1 MAGSSKRFSL
11 STIPQLYRNLARW
24 REILSVLSRFGVSG
38 WVQRLSPSLAK
49 EMFPQAKKEDVE
61 HLTYETRVRLAL
73 SELGTTAIKLG
84 QILSTRPDLVG
95 SAMAAELEQLQAH
108 VPPSPAEEIRAA
120 IEKEMGRPIDEAF
133 LGFDDEPVASASI
146 AQVHGARLPIGGK
159 AQDDETDGER
169 VVVKVRRP
177 GVEKIVRVDL
187 EILAGLAQL
196 ADRIPDFQ
204 NYRPS
209 TFVAELN
216 RSLVRELDFSS
227 ERRHLQ
233 EFRRLFEDDDNVY
246 IPRPYPE
253 LSGKGVLVMERLDGV
268 PLSDRERLEEL
279 DHDVERIARRGA
291 RVYMEMIFLHGVYHA
306 DPHPGNF
313 VVMDGDVIGLLDF
326 GMVGRLDEQLR
337 EDIEE
342 ILLAVSAGDASH
354 LTSIIHRVGKVPHD
368 LDIAA
373 LSLDVAEFVAH
384 YSSQPIGDFDLA
396 AALNDMVSMIRR
408 YRITLPA
415 RLAMLIKMLIVLE
428 GSARQLQP
436 RFNLVEVIAPYQRKL
451 LLRRLSPKRRALK
464 LFRLYGELESL
475 LEVLPRNLVD
485 LMERLQSGR
494 FDVHLDHRGL
504 EPSVNRLVFGLVTSA
519 LFLGSSLL
527 VAFETPPIF
536 HGFSIL
542 GASGM
547 VVSFTLGL
555 RLLRAINKSGHLDRH
570 REGRDGL

>member
-1 MAGSSKRFSL
+1 MPGTSKRFSF
-11 STIPQLYRNLARW
+11 THIPQLYRNVARW
-24 REILSVLSRFGVSG
+24 RDILGVLSRFGVSG
-38 WVQRLSPSLAK
+38 WVQRLSPNLARD
-49 EMFPQAKKEDVE
+49 MFPKTRQEDID

-95 SAMAAELEQLQAH
+95 AAMAAELEQLQAH
-108 VPPSPAEEIRAA
+108 APPTPADEIRSV
-120 IEKEMGRPIDEAF
+120 IEEELGMPLDEAF
-133 LGFDDEPVASASI
+133 SDFSDEPLASASI
-146 AQVHGARLPIGGK
+146 AQVHGATL
-159 AQDDETDGER
+159 QTGER
-169 VVVKVRRP
+169 VVVKVRHP
-177 GVEKIVRVDL
+177 DVGKVVRVDL

-209 TFVAELN
+209 TFVAELH
-216 RSLVRELDFSS
+216 RSLIRELDFAS
-227 ERRHLQ
+227 ELRHLQ
-233 EFRRLFEDDDNVY
+233 EFRRLFEDDGSVH
-246 IPRPYPE
+246 IPQPYPE
-253 LSGKGVLVMERLDGV
+253 MSTKQVLVMERLDGV
-268 PLSDRERLEEL
+268 PLTERDRLLES
-279 DHDVERIARRGA
+279 DHDPERIARRGA
-291 RVYMEMIFLHGVYHA
+291 RIYMEMIFLHGVYQA

-313 VVMDGDVIGLLDF
+313 VVMDDDVVGLLDF

-368 LDIAA
+368 LDISA

-396 AALNDMVSMIRR
+396 AALNDIVSMIRR
-408 YRITLPA
+408 FRITLPA

-464 LFRLYGELESL
+464 LFRLYGEIESL

-485 LMERLQSGR
+485 LMEQLQSGR

-519 LFLGSSLL
+519 LFLGSAVL
-527 VAFETPPIF
+527 VAFETPPMF

-555 RLLRAINKSGHLDRH
+555 RLLRAINKSGHLDSKRD
-570 REGRDGL
+570 RGVGPGR